1 MREAKAHEDEDK
13 RQKELAEARN
23 TADNLVYVTEKT
35 LRDLGEKVPTNDRGT
50 IENLVEELK
59 GVKDS
64 GDLARIRSITE
75 KLQQATNA
83 LAQQVYSWTDTN
95 GTKHFSDTPPPPNTA
110 SAKKLIVHSGVT
122 STAVEAEAEQPKAGP
137 SMAAAAGYSEDDIKR
152 NCAAARRNLEIY
164 NASAPGDDAS

>member
-1 MREAKAHEDEDK
+1 MKPSSIVLI
-13 RQKELAEARN
+13 LACLSA
-23 TADNLVYVTEKT
+23 
-35 LRDLGEKVPTNDRGT
+35 VPA
-50 IENLVEELK
+50 V
-59 GVKDS
+59 
-64 GDLARIRSITE
+64 
-75 KLQQATNA
+75 
-83 LAQQVYSWTDTN
+83 AQQVYSWTDTN

-164 NASAPGDDAS
+164 NASAPGDDALPETQVQYQMNLNKAKEQIKLFCG

>member
-1 MREAKAHEDEDK
+1 MMKPSSIVLI
-13 RQKELAEARN
+13 LACLSA
-23 TADNLVYVTEKT
+23 
-35 LRDLGEKVPTNDRGT
+35 VPA
-50 IENLVEELK
+50 V
-59 GVKDS
+59 
-64 GDLARIRSITE
+64 
-75 KLQQATNA
+75 
-83 LAQQVYSWTDTN
+83 AQQVYSWTDTN

-164 NASAPGDDAS
+164 NASAPGDDALPETQVQYQMNLNKAKEQIKLFCG

>member
-1 MREAKAHEDEDK
+1 MKPSSIGLI
-13 RQKELAEARN
+13 LACLSA
-23 TADNLVYVTEKT
+23 
-35 LRDLGEKVPTNDRGT
+35 VPA
-50 IENLVEELK
+50 V
-59 GVKDS
+59 
-64 GDLARIRSITE
+64 
-75 KLQQATNA
+75 
-83 LAQQVYSWTDTN
+83 AQQVYSWTDTN

-164 NASAPGDDAS
+164 NASAPGDDALPETQVQYQMNLNKAKEQIKLFCG

>member
-1 MREAKAHEDEDK
+1 MKHQLPALLILLG
-13 RQKELAEARN
+13 LAVAPV
-23 TADNLVYVTEKT
+23 A
-35 LRDLGEKVPTNDRGT
+35 
-50 IENLVEELK
+50 
-59 GVKDS
+59 
-64 GDLARIRSITE
+64 
-75 KLQQATNA
+75 
-83 LAQQVYSWTDTN
+83 AQQVYSWTDTN

-164 NASAPGDDAS
+164 NASAPGDDALPETQVQYQMNLNKAKEQIKLFCG

>member
-1 MREAKAHEDEDK
+1 MKHQLPALLILLG
-13 RQKELAEARN
+13 LAVAP
-23 TADNLVYVTEKT
+23 A
-35 LRDLGEKVPTNDRGT
+35 
-50 IENLVEELK
+50 
-59 GVKDS
+59 
-64 GDLARIRSITE
+64 A
-75 KLQQATNA
+75 
-83 LAQQVYSWTDTN
+83 AQQVYSWTDTN

-164 NASAPGDDAS
+164 NASAPGDDALPETQVQYQMNLNKAKEQIKLFCG

>member
-1 MREAKAHEDEDK
+1 MKPSSIVLI
-13 RQKELAEARN
+13 LACLSA
-23 TADNLVYVTEKT
+23 
-35 LRDLGEKVPTNDRGT
+35 VPA
-50 IENLVEELK
+50 V
-59 GVKDS
+59 
-64 GDLARIRSITE
+64 
-75 KLQQATNA
+75 
-83 LAQQVYSWTDTN
+83 AQQVYSWTDSN

-164 NASAPGDDAS
+164 NASAPGDDALPETQVQYQMNLNKAKEQIKLFCG